1 MALFQNFNTHSLRST
16 RGFKLKQ
23 SSPIS
28 SPKPIHNSVL
38 PRDSIDFNQQQHQQ
52 QQPNLQP
59 QEQQNPYQT
68 INFGPSNGQPVSTH
82 KDIRNYAEQT
92 LGSDNALIQ
101 AVKLPRDEDINEWL
115 AIHVVDFYNHINML
129 YGAITEFCSPVT
141 CPRMIATEE
150 YEYLWQESSP
160 VNQDGIVQSPKRPV
174 SLPACEYIENLMN
187 WVQNFFD
194 NDNIFPSKIGAP
206 FPHQF
211 PTLVKTIFKR
221 LFRIYA
227 HIYCHHFH
235 EISELGLQSHLN
247 TSLKHYVLFANEF
260 HLISKKDYGP
270 LKDLVETMLK

>member
-1 MALFQNFNTHSLRST
+1 MSFFQNFNTHSLRST

-23 SSPIS
+23 NPQISGPQPIS
-28 SPKPIHNSVL
+28 NSAL
-38 PRDSIDFNQQQHQQ
+38 PSNQSNQPYNNNFQLQQNIDQQ
-52 QQPNLQP
+52 QQ
-59 QEQQNPYQT
+59 PYQT
-68 INFGPSNGQPVSTH
+68 INLNGSGGSQAVSTH

-101 AVKLPRDEDINEWL
+101 AVKLPQDEDVNEWL
-115 AIHVVDFYNHINML
+115 AVHVVDFYNQINML
-129 YGAITEFCSPVT
+129 YGTITEFCSPKT

-150 YEYLWQESSP
+150 YEYLWQDSNTSASGSISP
-160 VNQDGIVQSPKRPV
+160 RKPT

-187 WVQNFFD
+187 WIQNFFD

-206 FPHQF
+206 FPQQF

-247 TSLKHYVLFANEF
+247 TSLKHYVLFSNEF
-260 HLISKKDYGP
+260 HLINQKDYGP
-270 LKDLVETMLK
+270 LEDLVETMLKN